1 MKKIMFNDKHGLTEA
16 VLKGRKTMTRRTLNL
31 TKADKEYIASAFDWD
46 LRESV
51 IIDRYAKYKVGE
63 AVAVAQAYKD
73 IAENSY
79 FVNQCAANGE
89 TASGKKYEEGWNNKM
104 FVAAYYMPHH
114 IRITDIK
121 VERLQEISE
130 EDCLREGIMIKSG
143 FPRKKSFPYY
153 FAGGKRGWDN
163 SFSTPRKA
171 FAALIDAVSG
181 KGTWER
187 NAYVLAYTFEL
198 ID

>member
-1 MKKIMFNDKHGLTEA
+1 MKKIMFNDKHGLTDA

-63 AVAVAQAYKD
+63 PVAVAQAYKD
-73 IAENSY
+73 IAESAY
-79 FVNQCAANGE
+79 FSSRGM
-89 TASGKKYEEGWNNKM
+89 KYEKGWNNKM
-104 FVAAYYMPHH
+104 FVAAYCMPHH